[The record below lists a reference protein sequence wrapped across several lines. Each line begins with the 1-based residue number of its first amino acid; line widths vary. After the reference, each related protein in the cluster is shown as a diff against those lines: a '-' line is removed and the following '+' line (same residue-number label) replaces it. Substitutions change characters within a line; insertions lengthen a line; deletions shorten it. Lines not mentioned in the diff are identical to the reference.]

1 MSTEIHGPDA
11 ARAEDSAPALDRD
24 ILDAL
29 TTLVKRAGTVGQ
41 SIAAG
46 FEIAPH
52 DLLALFKLEGGLPMK
67 ELAQRMGCDASFVT
81 AIADTLEDRGFVR
94 REAGQRD
101 RRIKNLVL
109 TPEGTAAKE
118 RLMAQVAA
126 KMPWCY
132 ALDDAERRCFLSL
145 LRKMLDTP
153 APGADVDAGKPAN
166 PPVSQPSG
174 NPASAAAATA
184 DHRQGLVGPSEPA
197 AGRNSAGLSP
207 CFPSVP
213 ESRTGTGR
221 DAP

>member
-1 MSTEIHGPDA
+1 MSTEIYGPDA

-41 SIAAG
+41 SIASG
-46 FEIAPH
+46 FAIAPH

-81 AIADTLEDRGFVR
+81 AIADTLEKRGFVR

-118 RLMAQVAA
+118 RLMAQLAA

-153 APGADVDAGKPAN
+153 APGADVDAREPAN
-166 PPVSQPSG
+166 QPVSQPPG
-174 NPASAAAATA
+174 NSASAAATA
-184 DHRQGLVGPSEPA
+184 DHRQEPAVPPEPA
-197 AGRNSAGLSP
+197 AGRNPAGY
-207 CFPSVP
+207 
-213 ESRTGTGR
+213 
-221 DAP
+221 

>member
-1 MSTEIHGPDA
+1 MYGPDA

-41 SIAAG
+41 SIASG
-46 FEIAPH
+46 FAIAPH

-81 AIADTLEDRGFVR
+81 AIADTLEKRGYIR

-101 RRIKNLVL
+101 RRVKNLVL
-109 TPEGTAAKE
+109 TSEGMTAKE
-118 RLMAQVAA
+118 RLMAQLAV

-132 ALDDAERRCFLSL
+132 ALDESERRCLLGL

-153 APGADVDAGKPAN
+153 APDAASDGGAGEPASQ
-166 PPVSQPSG
+166 PVSQP
-174 NPASAAAATA
+174 PDQTASAAATA
-184 DHRQGLVGPSEPA
+184 DHRQELAGTSGPA
-197 AGRNSAGLSP
+197 
-207 CFPSVP
+207 
-213 ESRTGTGR
+213 TGR
-221 DAP
+221 DPAGY